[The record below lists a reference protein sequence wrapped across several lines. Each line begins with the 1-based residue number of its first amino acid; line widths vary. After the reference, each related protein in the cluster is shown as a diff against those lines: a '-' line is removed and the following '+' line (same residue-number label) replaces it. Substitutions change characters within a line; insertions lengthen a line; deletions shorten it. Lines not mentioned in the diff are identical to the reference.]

1 MLLGSRCGVDLLAL
15 FCVKA
20 CGGSEIGSS
29 DGPVYLLLGMLALG
43 TLAFAWPVSH
53 LEEFRVSIQLGLAA
67 LTTLAM
73 LALSYWLFRV
83 DEARSLLWERIAGR
97 FPAFAT
103 RRS

>member
-1 MLLGSRCGVDLLAL
+1 MWRRS
-15 FCVKA
+15 
-20 CGGSEIGSS
+20 IGAILRK
-29 DGPVYLLLGMLALG
+29 GLRRIRNRIERRPVYLLLGMLALG